1 MQTRL
6 DRLRAALVEAE
17 LDAIIVSSPVDDVFG
32 NQSHNRRWVSGFTGS
47 TGHALVTMEKAL
59 LVADFRYTEQAE
71 SECRSFGYEV
81 FPRKGAMKEWW
92 PAACDAA
99 GLAGRSLAMSGA
111 DFSLEEYEDFLKATR
126 EMDEDAAPYLVKHS
140 GVIEDLRI
148 HKDDAEMAS
157 LQRAID
163 IGDAAMRRVQELAMP
178 GMTELELAALVER
191 EVRAAG
197 GEGLSFNTIAAAGP
211 AGAMPH
217 AQPGTALLG
226 EGRPIVVDMGVR
238 ADGYCSDLTR
248 TFVIGRPDARFGE
261 IYDIVFEAQRNAI
274 EKLES
279 GMSGK
284 DAHEL
289 AASVIDAAGYGEQF
303 GHGLGHGVGLQVH
316 ERPYLGRT
324 SEDTLEEGMVFTV
337 EPGIYLPGWGGI
349 RIEDVVVLE
358 NGRARVL
365 SHAPKLAPA
374 GV

>member
-1 MQTRL
+1 MQSRL
-6 DRLRAALVEAE
+6 ERLRAALLEAE

-47 TGHALVTMEKAL
+47 TGHALVTMDKAL

-71 SECRSFGYEV
+71 NECLANGFEV
-81 FPRKGAMKEWW
+81 FARNGAMKEWW

-99 GLAGRSLAMSGA
+99 RLGGKSLAMSGA
-111 DFSLEEYEDFLKATR
+111 DFSLEQYEDFLEATR
-126 EMDEDAAPYLVKHS
+126 EMDEAAAPRLVKHS
-140 GVIEDLRI
+140 GLVEDLRI
-148 HKDDAEMAS
+148 HKDAAEMAS

-163 IGDAAMRRVQELAMP
+163 VGDEAMRRAQAQAAPE
-178 GMTELELAALVER
+178 MTELELAALVER

-197 GEGLSFNTIAAAGP
+197 GDGLSFNTIAAAGP

-217 AQPGTALLG
+217 AQPGLARLG

-238 ADGYCSDLTR
+238 AGGYCSDLTR
-248 TFVIGRPDARFGE
+248 TFVIGTPDARFRE
-261 IYDIVFEAQRNAI
+261 LYDIVFEAQGNAI
-274 EKLES
+274 AKVEP

-289 AASVIDAAGYGEQF
+289 AAAVIEKAGYGDQF

-324 SEDTLEEGMVFTV
+324 SEDTLGEGMVFTV